1 MWLSLWKVHW
11 QCIAVWAAKKNRKV
25 FWEWWTLSSLA
36 LKPCSWSQ
44 GQCLVKPRNIP
55 WMLVRTQQT
64 LVALAILQSYRFSRC
79 HACRNDYDLMQS
91 LQRSIR
97 SAPGR
102 LDAFGAAFEAT
113 GLVVAC
119 VAGGHILLATAG
131 VAGFGLN
138 AAQQYMT
145 DSLGKLKKTY
155 GSYRCYT
162 WCYRCQVSTRLPC
175 CQSGAWCW
183 VQPGRWPGSDS
194 VEGIKNF
201 VNPSN
206 PTNLRAILM
215 RVALLQWG
223 LHLKF
228 STLLHL
234 LSSPLAKEL
243 FGHRS
248 SRRRSSKWS
257 PRWWIRGINFTRWS
271 FRWHDRGTRPLLSPF
286 LFGKKN
292 DTPKKTRSS
301 VGRMRLSQSALDGL
315 QACLV
320 LQATFPKNWESRYC
334 HIVLNKMLIF
344 FWFTYHSQPCERM
357 CWMDVSCSGASS
369 NIRCRTGRAK
379 QTFDPTQSAQFE
391 AVLGTR
397 TICV

>member
-1 MWLSLWKVHW
+1 MWLYKSVYEKSIDNALLFEL
-11 QCIAVWAAKKNRKV
+11 KV

-36 LKPCSWSQ
+36 LKPCSWSR

-64 LVALAILQSYRFSRC
+64 LVALAILQSYGFSRC

-145 DSLGKLKKTY
+145 DSLGKLKNLWKVQVLHLVL
-155 GSYRCYT
+155 
-162 WCYRCQVSTRLPC
+162 QVSGEHEFPC

-194 VEGIKNF
+194 VEGIKNE
-201 VNPSN
+201 VKPWNQ
-206 PTNLRAILM
+206 TNLRAILM
-215 RVALLQWG
+215 RVALMQGGFAFENFQLQTSPPVI
-223 LHLKF
+223 
-228 STLLHL
+228 STRQ
-234 LSSPLAKEL
+234 KT
-243 FGHRS
+243 FRCHRS
-248 SRRRSSKWS
+248 SRRRPSKWS

-271 FRWHDRGTRPLLSPF
+271 FRWHDRGTRPPVVIF
-286 LFGKKN
+286 VWFQMM
-292 DTPKKTRSS
+292 TPNNNRSS
-301 VGRMRLSQSALDGL
+301 LAGCAWAKALWM
-315 QACLV
+315 ACKPALFCR
-320 LQATFPKNWESRYC
+320 Q
-334 HIVLNKMLIF
+334 
-344 FWFTYHSQPCERM
+344 
-357 CWMDVSCSGASS
+357 VS
-369 NIRCRTGRAK
+369 
-379 QTFDPTQSAQFE
+379 
-391 AVLGTR
+391 
-397 TICV
+397 